1 MLKERDLTVSEI
13 SEAFDMST
21 PSISYHLDL
30 LKHAQ
35 LVSARKNGQFVTYSL
50 ETTVLDESLGWL
62 LESNSGTGANA
73 LEYSRGN
80 RRMVHEND
88 RNVTVTAGCSW
99 DHHTLPHR
107 VLTGS
112 QIAQKPAKDRSH
124 EQDSADLGSSIRR
137 FFSMRFL
144 RFNSS
149 SHWVT
154 KSLPHE

>member
-62 LESNSGTGANA
+62 LELIKKKKGK
-73 LEYSRGN
+73 R
-80 RRMVHEND
+80 
-88 RNVTVTAGCSW
+88 
-99 DHHTLPHR
+99 
-107 VLTGS
+107 
-112 QIAQKPAKDRSH
+112 K
-124 EQDSADLGSSIRR
+124 
-137 FFSMRFL
+137 
-144 RFNSS
+144 
-149 SHWVT
+149 
-154 KSLPHE
+154 